1 MHLKRGRCRCGSR
14 YRASK
19 SRMSIIKPITS
30 KVMSLA
36 DYEYIY
42 PVVDTMQG
50 RARAPPHRPTLH
62 SQTILYRPGIARA
75 MRGQPAGLRHTQVD
89 QGDRQQVVQQIC
101 LREGAPGLEPRGA
114 TSRVR
119 EQWRQRVQ
127 APPKQLITTQ
137 RPVYLNT
144 NLAFLKATTTNILT

>member
-1 MHLKRGRCRCGSR
+1 MHPCVYTMVC
-14 YRASK
+14 
-19 SRMSIIKPITS
+19 MSIIKPITS

-62 SQTILYRPGIARA
+62 SQTVPYRPGIARA

-101 LREGAPGLEPRGA
+101 LREGAPGLEPR
-114 TSRVR
+114 VR
-119 EQWRQRVQ
+119 CRHSTTPARVQ
-127 APPKQLITTQ
+127 PPADPRRGGSTSQMPTVLTTVMWVAQ
-137 RPVYLNT
+137 T
-144 NLAFLKATTTNILT
+144 MAFLKATTTNILT